1 MRKFLNTLSLC
12 LAILAI
18 GSWLNATPYPTG
30 GAGQSRGPLTWGCR
44 NSLR

>member
-18 GSWLNATPYPTG
+18 GSWLNATPYPIG
-30 GAGQSRGPLTWGCR
+30 NLFPLVSDGTDVT
-44 NSLR
+44 